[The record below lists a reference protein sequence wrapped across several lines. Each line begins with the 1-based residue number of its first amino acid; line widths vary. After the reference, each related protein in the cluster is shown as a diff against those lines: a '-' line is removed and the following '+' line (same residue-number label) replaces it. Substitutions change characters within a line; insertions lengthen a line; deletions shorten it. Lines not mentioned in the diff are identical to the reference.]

1 MTERL
6 IRMPTLHRVV
16 KHNGIAYIGGI
27 VADDES
33 LDMEGQTRQVLTKLD
48 AYLKE
53 AGSERANLLSA
64 TIFITDMN
72 VKPQMDAVWKEW
84 FAPEELPARATI
96 GVADLGDTTLIELI
110 ATAHY

>member
-6 IRMPTLHRVV
+6 IQTSTLHRIV

-33 LDMEGQTRQVLTKLD
+33 LDMDGQTRQVLATLD

-53 AGSERANLLSA
+53 AGSKRANILSA
-64 TIFITDMN
+64 TMFITDMK

-84 FAPEELPARATI
+84 FAPEDLPARATI

>member
-6 IRMPTLHRVV
+6 LRTPTLHRVV
-16 KHNGIAYIGGI
+16 RHNGLAFIGGI
-27 VADDES
+27 VADDEG
-33 LDMEGQTRQVLTKLD
+33 LDMAGQTREVLTKLD
-48 AYLKE
+48 AYLSE
-53 AGSERANLLSA
+53 AGSDRSKLLSV

-84 FAPEELPARATI
+84 LAPEDLPTRATI
-96 GVADLGDTTLIELI
+96 GVADLGGTTLIELI

>member
-6 IRMPTLHRVV
+6 LRAPSLYRVV

-27 VADDES
+27 VADDDS
-33 LDMEGQTRQVLTKLD
+33 QDMGGQTREVLAKLD
-48 AYLKE
+48 TYLKE
-53 AGSERANLLSA
+53 AKSDRSKLLSA

-72 VKPQMDAVWKEW
+72 VKPDMDAAWKEW
-84 FAPEELPARATI
+84 FAPDELPARATI
-96 GVADLGDTTLIELI
+96 GVADLGERTLIELI

>member
-6 IRMPTLHRVV
+6 LRAPSLHRVV

-27 VADDES
+27 VADDDS
-33 LDMEGQTRQVLTKLD
+33 QDMGGQTREVLAKLD
-48 AYLKE
+48 TYLKE
-53 AGSERANLLSA
+53 AKSDRSKLLSA

-72 VKPQMDAVWKEW
+72 VKPDMDAVWKEW
-84 FAPEELPARATI
+84 FAPDELPARATI
-96 GVADLGDTTLIELI
+96 GVADLGERTLIELI

>member
-1 MTERL
+1 M
-6 IRMPTLHRVV
+6 
-16 KHNGIAYIGGI
+16 
-27 VADDES
+27 
-33 LDMEGQTRQVLTKLD
+33 
-48 AYLKE
+48 
-53 AGSERANLLSA
+53 SA

>member
-6 IRMPTLHRVV
+6 LRTPTLHRVV

-27 VADDES
+27 VADDDS
-33 LDMEGQTRQVLTKLD
+33 LDMAGQTREVLKKLD
-48 AYLKE
+48 AYLRE
-53 AGSERANLLSA
+53 AGSDRSRLLSA

-72 VKPQMDAVWKEW
+72 VKPAMDAVWKEW
-84 FAPEELPARATI
+84 LAPKDLPARATI
-96 GVADLGDTTLIELI
+96 GVSDLCERTLIELV